1 MTRKQMTTGTIY
13 PGIDVM
19 KFVMAMMVVA
29 AHVPPFPSG
38 TFLFQ
43 VMAVVDRLAVP
54 YFFMATGFLLFCKM
68 DLPRMDDRRV
78 WNYCKRM
85 TRLYVLWNL
94 VYLPMAVIFIKLS
107 HQVFWSTFLKMFFL
121 QGGFGHLWFLHACLL
136 GILLSAG
143 MYVRRWRFSVMLAV
157 GCFLYVVF
165 LCGMTYHF
173 LYQQLVPE
181 GTSFS
186 AFCGVAEEL
195 LGSTRHG
202 LFFAPVFFLLSAYV
216 AQAVQR
222 GRTCLGQRRAGQLF
236 AVFFVAFLAEGFVC
250 EAFGSPRMEGFL
262 FAVPVVYFLFLLSL
276 SWRSSYLAMCK
287 CLRERS
293 MLVYFT
299 HVWVVYFVFR
309 LFDPQRGAALGGQ
322 AWTALPPYACYFLTL
337 LGALAVSEFLIRL
350 RTHRLGGW
358 VRYLYQ

>member
-1 MTRKQMTTGTIY
+1 
-13 PGIDVM
+13 
-19 KFVMAMMVVA
+19 
-29 AHVPPFPSG
+29 
-38 TFLFQ
+38 
-43 VMAVVDRLAVP
+43 
-54 YFFMATGFLLFCKM
+54 
-68 DLPRMDDRRV
+68 
-78 WNYCKRM
+78 
-85 TRLYVLWNL
+85 
-94 VYLPMAVIFIKLS
+94 
-107 HQVFWSTFLKMFFL
+107 
-121 QGGFGHLWFLHACLL
+121 
-136 GILLSAG
+136 
-143 MYVRRWRFSVMLAV
+143 
-157 GCFLYVVF
+157 
-165 LCGMTYHF
+165 MTYHF

-202 LFFAPVFFLLSAYV
+202 LFFAPVFFLLGAYV

-236 AVFFVAFLAEGFVC
+236 AVFFVALLAEGFVC
-250 EAFGSPRMEGFL
+250 EAFGSSRLEGFL

-293 MLVYFT
+293 MLVYYT

-309 LFDPQRGAALGGQ
+309 LFDPHRGAALGGQ

-337 LGALAVSEFLIRL
+337 LGALAVSEFLMRL